1 MRSGEVA
8 VVSGATGQIGS
19 AVARA
24 LYADGYRVIGLC
36 RVQGRKAD
44 PSVERYI
51 SCDIAEP
58 EEIDRAVAAVVAEAG
73 HVAALVNCAGIMQ
86 RAIARSRVSATS
98 TVVDTNLMGVM
109 RLCDAFLPLLAER
122 GGAIVN
128 ISSLLA
134 KRPLPGTAAYAA
146 SKAGLEAYSRAL
158 ALEWAPEVRVN
169 VVRPA
174 LVSTDIWMKS
184 GMSEDECASFAAARA
199 GAVPLKRAGAPDDV
213 ARAVRYLLSEEA
225 SWMTG
230 TVLAVDGGVGV

>member
-1 MRSGEVA
+1 MGSKVA

-24 LYADGYRVIGLC
+24 LHADDYRVIGLC
-36 RVQGRKAD
+36 RLPGRSTD

-51 SCDIAEP
+51 SCDIVEP
-58 EEIDRAVAAVVAEAG
+58 EQIDRTVATVVDQAG
-73 HVAALVNCAGIMQ
+73 QVAALVNCAGIMQ
-86 RAIARSRVSATS
+86 RTNARSRVSEAPA
-98 TVVDTNLMGVM
+98 VVETNLTGIM
-109 RLCDAFLPLLAER
+109 RLCDALLPLLAEG

-128 ISSLLA
+128 VSSLLA

-158 ALEWAPEVRVN
+158 ALEWAPDVRVN

-184 GMSEDECASFAAARA
+184 GMSEDECVNFAATRA
-199 GAVPLKRAGAPDDV
+199 GAVPLGRAGAPDDV

-225 SWMTG
+225 SWVTG
-230 TVLAVDGGVGV
+230 AVLAVDGGVGV